1 MEGKQENQKVKESME
16 DRQDNQKVEESME
29 DKEDNP
35 KYVTEENSEE
45 LDDPVE
51 TDESVCNKD
60 DNASGEKVE
69 GEKEDQGKEEETKAE
84 VEETAEVGDDKEKSL
99 TEPVQV
105 EDGGGKSKKTE
116 QDQSKEEEKQLQ
128 MQNDSL
134 ESMSAEKRED
144 QGVSANAE
152 SDSLVEGVVNGSS
165 KADDSDV
172 AKKES
177 SRDKPTEDTG
187 SRQRSE
193 GSSRRSVRMLL
204 LLLNCTR
211 VILISIQI

>member
-1 MEGKQENQKVKESME
+1 
-16 DRQDNQKVEESME
+16 ME

-60 DNASGEKVE
+60 DNASGDQVE

-152 SDSLVEGVVNGSS
+152 SDSLVEGGVNGSS

-204 LLLNCTR
+204 LVLNCTR